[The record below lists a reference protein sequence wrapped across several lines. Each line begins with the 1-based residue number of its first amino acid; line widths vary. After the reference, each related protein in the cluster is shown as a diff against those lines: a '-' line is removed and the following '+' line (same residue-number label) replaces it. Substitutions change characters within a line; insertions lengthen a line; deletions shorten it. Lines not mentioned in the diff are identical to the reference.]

1 MCRGDR
7 RALLRLRANEYIISA
22 STQRPFKI
30 CGNERCEDNQDGRLL
45 ALSARGDGVGVQMT
59 PRGSEACELCPR
71 RCRAD
76 RFGGGEHGWCGAA
89 DSPRVFRWGPHFGEE
104 PPLVGKGGSGCVFFS
119 RCTMKCLYC
128 QNSPWSWRG
137 AGEDKTIP
145 ELTEIFRELAVKDGC
160 ANWNLVSPTPYLPFI
175 REAVAP
181 LLAEGI
187 RLPFVWNSSGYERV
201 ETLEE
206 YRDLCDWALFD
217 LRYSRDET
225 ALRLSQAPGYVAASR
240 AAVKWAWNR
249 RGASAPS
256 ALPHGTSKHQA
267 PSTSSALPSASTK
280 HNLIVRILVLPG
292 HADEAIENLAWLATE
307 VSNEVAVSVMAQYT
321 PAYKALETPPLNRPV
336 TKDEYESVVEAASD
350 FGFENGWIQGYEAS
364 DPKLA
369 LLGENM
375 PDGHGAVR

>member
-1 MCRGDR
+1 M
-7 RALLRLRANEYIISA
+7 
-22 STQRPFKI
+22 
-30 CGNERCEDNQDGRLL
+30 GR
-45 ALSARGDGVGVQMT
+45 
-59 PRGSEACELCPR
+59 
-71 RCRAD
+71 
-76 RFGGGEHGWCGAA
+76 
-89 DSPRVFRWGPHFGEE
+89 
-104 PPLVGKGGSGCVFFS
+104 GGSGCVFFS

-128 QNSPWSWRG
+128 QNSPWSWKG
-137 AGEDKTIP
+137 GGEDKTIS
-145 ELTEIFRELAVKDGC
+145 ELTAIFRELAVKDKC

-181 LLAEGI
+181 LIAEGI

-206 YRDLCDWALFD
+206 YSDLCDWALFD
-217 LRYSRDET
+217 LRYSRNET
-225 ALRLSQAPGYVAASR
+225 AIAASAAPNYVEASR
-240 AAVKWAWNR
+240 AAVKWAW
-249 RGASAPS
+249 
-256 ALPHGTSKHQA
+256 SK
-267 PSTSSALPSASTK
+267 K
-280 HNLIVRILVLPG
+280 HLIVRILVLPG

-321 PAYKALETPPLNRPV
+321 PAYKGLETPPFDRPV

-375 PDGHGAVR
+375 PRGHGSVQ